1 VVDEV
6 VHLAQAPLAHVVASG
21 HVPTTA
27 DFGTINLVRCRGC
40 GHAWNT
46 AAESVVGH
54 HVDFLTNAPVSKG
67 MVARHHDLVAYVTA
81 GLPKRLRVLDVG
93 AGSGALSLACAD
105 AGHEVIAVEPS
116 GALDAAVMQA
126 AGVRVVADAWPSNS
140 LSGETFDLVVCV
152 QMLEHTLTPATI
164 AASVAAALARDGRAY
179 IEVPSGDW
187 LWRHHSPIDV
197 HAPHVQYFT
206 DVSFAQIAHRAGVTV
221 IDRHEVVAGR
231 DVGYVVVKR
240 SDTTN
245 GRTGEFGPTGVRAAS
260 RRSDV
265 ADAPARFA
273 NAVTLLQQRL
283 AQLAGRVALY
293 GANAGTQALLGWVPE
308 GPWDAVLDDTPA
320 YWGHQVVSTAGTTPI
335 VDPNTV
341 DLDAYDTI
349 LIAAYVHDA
358 AIARRLRER
367 GFRGEVRSLRPPT
380 AVTDGPP
387 SLMA

>member
-1 VVDEV
+1 
-6 VHLAQAPLAHVVASG
+6 
-21 HVPTTA
+21 
-27 DFGTINLVRCRGC
+27 
-40 GHAWNT
+40 
-46 AAESVVGH
+46 
-54 HVDFLTNAPVSKG
+54 

-105 AGHEVIAVEPS
+105 AGHEVTAVEPS

-126 AGVRVVADAWPSNS
+126 AGVRVVADAWPTHS

-164 AASVAAALARDGRAY
+164 AASVSAALARDGRAY

-187 LWRHHSPIDV
+187 LWWHHSPIDV

-221 IDRHEVVAGR
+221 IDRHEVVDGR
-231 DVGYVVVKR
+231 DVGYVVVSGTYR
-240 SDTTN
+240 MTDRVDRRDTT
-245 GRTGEFGPTGVRAAS
+245 GMPKAQPTRFDDEAS
-260 RRSDV
+260 
-265 ADAPARFA
+265 ARFA
-273 NAVTLLQQRL
+273 AAVSVLRQRV
-283 AQLAGRVALY
+283 AQLKGRVALY
-293 GANAGTQALLGWVPE
+293 GAVAATQALLGWVPE

-320 YWGHQVVSTAGTTPI
+320 YWGHRVVSTAGTTPI

-349 LIAAYVHDA
+349 LITAYVHDA
-358 AIARRLRER
+358 EVERRLRER